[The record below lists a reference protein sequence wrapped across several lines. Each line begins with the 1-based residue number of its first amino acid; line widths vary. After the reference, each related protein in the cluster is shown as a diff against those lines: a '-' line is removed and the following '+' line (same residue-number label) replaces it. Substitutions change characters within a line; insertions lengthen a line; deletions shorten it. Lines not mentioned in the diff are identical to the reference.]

1 MYKYLKK
8 VLIEDRVRLISV
20 VKSGRTRGNGHN
32 LKHRR
37 FHLNMRKRFITV
49 KVTEHRHRLPR
60 DIVESPCLEIL
71 KSHLDTVLGDWL
83 QVALIDQGGQTRQSA
98 DVPSNLEY
106 YMILMFVSIH
116 RQIFSSNMKLT
127 VKSSYV
133 I

>member
-1 MYKYLKK
+1 
-8 VLIEDRVRLISV
+8 
-20 VKSGRTRGNGHN
+20 
-32 LKHRR
+32 
-37 FHLNMRKRFITV
+37 MRKRFITV